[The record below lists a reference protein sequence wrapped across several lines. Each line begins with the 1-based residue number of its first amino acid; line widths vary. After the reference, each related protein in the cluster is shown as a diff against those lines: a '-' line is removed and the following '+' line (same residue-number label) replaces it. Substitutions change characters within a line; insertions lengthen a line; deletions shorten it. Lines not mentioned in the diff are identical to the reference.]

1 MRPNVWLAA
10 AGLALVAGCASTW
23 TVDRFEAPEA
33 DIAGRRTFAWQP
45 GELGTATGVSRSAAT
60 ATESRLRAVVTN
72 GLTAKG
78 YVEVAS
84 GADMTVTYQVAG
96 SQRFVLSDDRR
107 VGAPSPT
114 EVLTPSGTSL
124 PPASELPREQSVR
137 EGSVIVFVEDP
148 SSGRLIWR
156 GLVQAETR
164 VDSREAGLR
173 LIEDM
178 AREIIE
184 QFPAR
189 RAKP

>member
-45 GELGTATGVSRSAAT
+45 GELGTATGVSRSAAA
-60 ATESRLRAVVTN
+60 ATESRLRAVITT

-78 YVEVAS
+78 YAEVTS

-114 EVLTPSGTSL
+114 EVLTPSGPSL

-178 AREIIE
+178 AREIVE

-189 RAKP
+189 RANP

>member
-1 MRPNVWLAA
+1 MRPNLWLA

-45 GELGTATGVSRSAAT
+45 GELGTAAGVSRSAAA

-72 GLTAKG
+72 GLTSKG

-178 AREIIE
+178 AREIVE

>member
-1 MRPNVWLAA
+1 VRA
-10 AGLALVAGCASTW
+10 
-23 TVDRFEAPEA
+23 
-33 DIAGRRTFAWQP
+33 
-45 GELGTATGVSRSAAT
+45 
-60 ATESRLRAVVTN
+60 ATESRIRGVITKS
-72 GLTAKG
+72 LTDKG
-78 YVEVAS
+78 YAEVSS
-84 GADMTVTYQVAG
+84 GGDMTVTYQVAG

-107 VGAPSPT
+107 IGAPSPT

-148 SSGRLIWR
+148 PSGRLIWR

-178 AREIIE
+178 AREIVA

>member
-45 GELGTATGVSRSAAT
+45 GELGTATGVSRSAAA

-78 YVEVAS
+78 YAEVTS

>member
-1 MRPNVWLAA
+1 MRPNLWLA

-45 GELGTATGVSRSAAT
+45 GELGTAAGVSRSAAA

-72 GLTAKG
+72 GLTSKG

-178 AREIIE
+178 AREIVE

-189 RAKP
+189 AAKP